1 MSIIP
6 IELTQIGSIG
16 SIIYLFRDDDTP
28 LSLSDL
34 SDVTAADETFIEGA
48 AQRFLNLESI
58 AGMGHRNWRRYNI
71 ETVATVVE
79 YLATPGDVTSWTTL
93 GATGFQGL
101 LPTEYTINPNA
112 NNGRLGFRIHASS
125 IDNDITGRLR
135 LAIIITDNNMANL
148 ELLVP
153 FDVESLTS
161 AGSLAN
167 ATNVTAR
174 TYREGAT
181 IDTFGLAQFIS
192 GLSGWGDVHWDSA
205 AAIMQVST
213 DSGVT
218 WETHSSEQDGLD
230 TDEYTLDTDDLL
242 ANGNVGFRLHAE
254 SILSDIAHDDTTRF
268 RILVTLTSGVYTIY
282 VNIPVNLRAPTSL
295 NSLTTPQTTASITYR
310 EGAGE
315 VRFAIANVLTGI
327 SDIDDVNLDN
337 APVIVE
343 YQAIEGDDTSWT
355 PMGSTGFQGLLPT
368 EYTVDN
374 DIRSSVASDRGEVGF
389 RVHNNVIES
398 AITGRLRFKITL
410 TDDS

>member
-1 MSIIP
+1 MERAIERSIERSTYRWGRVAERSP
-6 IELTQIGSIG
+6 
-16 SIIYLFRDDDTP
+16 LF
-28 LSLSDL
+28 LSDL
-34 SDVTAADETFIEGA
+34 SDFTADSETFAEGA
-48 AQRFLNLESI
+48 TQRFLNLESI
-58 AGMGHRNWRRYNI
+58 AGMGSGDWQRYNI
-71 ETVATVVE
+71 ETVTASVQ
-79 YLATPGDVTSWTTL
+79 YLATPGDATTWTEL

-101 LPTEYTINPNA
+101 LPSEYTINLNTA
-112 NNGRLGFRIHASS
+112 TGRLGFRIHASS
-125 IDNDITGRLR
+125 IDNEITGRLR
-135 LAIIITDNNMANL
+135 LAITITDNNMANL

-218 WETHSSEQDGLD
+218 WETHSSEHDGLD

-355 PMGSTGFQGLLPT
+355 PMGSTGFQGTTP
-368 EYTVDN
+368 D
-374 DIRSSVASDRGEVGF
+374 
-389 RVHNNVIES
+389 
-398 AITGRLRFKITL
+398 
-410 TDDS
+410 